1 MHRFVAYTFGLL
13 GLCMS
18 LWTLS
23 ATVERVEVP
32 NIKTGPVTV
41 VPGVIIVRRAI
52 GY

>member
-1 MHRFVAYTFGLL
+1 MHRVVAYTFGLA
-13 GLCMS
+13 GLLLS

-32 NIKTGPVTV
+32 NAKTGPVTV
-41 VPGVIIVRRAI
+41 VPGVIVVRRAL